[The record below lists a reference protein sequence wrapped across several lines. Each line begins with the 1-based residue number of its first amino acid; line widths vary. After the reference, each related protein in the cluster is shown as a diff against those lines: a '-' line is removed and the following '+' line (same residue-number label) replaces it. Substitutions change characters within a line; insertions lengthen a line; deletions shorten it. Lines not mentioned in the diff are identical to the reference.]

1 MSSASVGAPG
11 KAAVLQEYKTF
22 AHRAAAVTWAK
33 HREVVLEDPSALIRV
48 QQVHRNLRDH
58 LEVATE
64 LAHP

>member
-48 QQVHRNLRDH
+48 QQVHRNL
-58 LEVATE
+58 
-64 LAHP
+64 